1 MQGISSLLVLPL
13 LRTEEPET
21 VLYNGNI
28 LTMDEAQPRA
38 QAAAISGARFVPWAR
53 TPTYCLWLVRAR
65 VRLILPLKPYFRD
78 STTRTLIL

>member
-1 MQGISSLLVLPL
+1 MRPLSRRNFIQGTGSLLVLPL

-38 QAAAISGARFVPWAR
+38 RP
-53 TPTYCLWLVRAR
+53 P
-65 VRLILPLKPYFRD
+65 PLLAPD
-78 STTRTLIL
+78 L